1 MNAND
6 TLSRRERQIM
16 DIVYRKEKAT
26 AADVLDDLSDPP
38 SYSSV
43 RALLAVL
50 ETKGHL
56 KHVKDGPRYVYLP
69 THPRQ
74 NAARS
79 ALQQVMQTFFAGSV
93 EQTVATLL
101 SVNDERLSE
110 EEFERLSA
118 LIDRAKEE
126 GELETESK

>member
-1 MNAND
+1 MITSS

-16 DIVYRKEKAT
+16 DIIYQQERAT
-26 AADVLDDLSDPP
+26 AADVLAALPDPP

-43 RALLAVL
+43 RALLGVL

-56 KHVKDGPRYVYLP
+56 RHVKDGARYVYLP
-69 THPRQ
+69 VRSRRG
-74 NAARS
+74 AAKS

-101 SVNDERLSE
+101 SVSDAPLSE
-110 EEFERLSA
+110 DEWERLSA
-118 LIDRAKEE
+118 VIDKAK
-126 GELETESK
+126 GESRK

>member
-1 MNAND
+1 MITSS

-16 DIVYRKEKAT
+16 DIIYQQERAT
-26 AADVLDDLSDPP
+26 AADVLAALPDPP

-43 RALLAVL
+43 RALLGVL

-56 KHVKDGPRYVYLP
+56 RHVKDGARYVYLP
-69 THPRQ
+69 VRSRRG
-74 NAARS
+74 AAKS

-101 SVNDERLSE
+101 SVSDAPLSE
-110 EEFERLSA
+110 DEWERLSA
-118 LIDRAKEE
+118 VIDKAK
-126 GELETESK
+126 GENQK

>member
-1 MNAND
+1 MNTHE

-16 DIVYRKEKAT
+16 DIVYRQEKAT
-26 AADVLDDLSDPP
+26 AADVLGSLPDPP

-43 RALLAVL
+43 RALLGIL

-56 KHVKDGPRYVYLP
+56 RHLKDGARYVYLP
-69 THPRQ
+69 TRPRQ

-79 ALQQVMQTFFAGSV
+79 ALHQVVQTFFAGSV

-101 SVNDERLSE
+101 SASDTPLSQPE
-110 EEFERLSA
+110 WERLSA
-118 LIDRAKEE
+118 LIDRAKE
-126 GELETESK
+126 GTEK